1 MIGSVTHRCDAYVR
15 IRRVLSFATNLA
27 VGPFNMRRLR
37 SSSSSSIH
45 HRRRSAPNTPHRL
58 TRRQFLSRPCV
69 RRSRRTH
76 PLSSHHFYANIDS
89 TIQCSRSLPNQLAV
103 YFRIRFAASKTTAVE
118 RITIVYLVLPS
129 PCFCCFALRARG
141 VGTDAEGQHVIV
153 NMLDVYKR

>member
-1 MIGSVTHRCDAYVR
+1 MRTCAYVASYHSR
-15 IRRVLSFATNLA
+15 PISLSALLTCGVSDRR
-27 VGPFNMRRLR
+27 RRP
-37 SSSSSSIH
+37 SIH